1 MKSCIHQRFEGLDF
15 FPTKNP
21 KNITPVIFLSNN
33 KAPAE
38 RIPGAKVFDY
48 KSALGHTGCARE
60 LLKAIKVIEEFL
72 K

>member
-21 KNITPVIFLSNN
+21 KNITSVIFLCNN
-33 KAPAE
+33 KAIAE
-38 RIPGAKVFDY
+38 RIPEAKVFDY
-48 KSALGHTGCARE
+48 KSALGHIGCARE
-60 LLKAIKVIEEFL
+60 LLKASKVIKEFL